1 MLKNIKIAIF
11 VSFLFI
17 FLMFSSLYIGI
28 KIDSFS
34 FSNFLIS
41 QFYIKMDKKLI
52 LNIEKIEYES
62 KSNKE
67 SNSLENLKNDIQLLP
82 KILKFFQSIKI
93 ENLKINDNEFY
104 IWFNG
109 KELYLD
115 NNFINLSSKID
126 DSSNTVFFELNS
138 LYLKDYKVLFD
149 GKAKIDYF
157 SKELNFFGNLYFEN
171 FQTALNIDITSE
183 KIKFYL
189 ESKYFENLKFLKE
202 HLDLPQAA
210 NEWMYD
216 NVTGDFKLD
225 WLYGEYDLKKN
236 ELVQNSIEGKAH
248 IKDGKIRFH
257 KDVDEIF
264 TKSIDVTYKD
274 DNLHF
279 NLIEPKFKDKN
290 IEGSFVNI
298 HNLTDEISGNVEVN
312 IKTNSKLDDNIL
324 GILKAYEIN
333 LPIKQKSGTTNA
345 NLVLNFPYA
354 LDKPM
359 STKGKFLVDN
369 SLISIDNFSFF
380 SKKAEVILDENMV
393 YIKDANFLYQN
404 MIDANGNLGIDTN
417 TLKSTGTV
425 HINSLVVKNEDE
437 AVVEIKDKNS
447 LIDMDFSSLTTINL
461 KDLETKIKVDK
472 SIFIDIASISKIYPY
487 SKLLQKYTVKDG
499 NISLE
504 IKNENDIY
512 FNAFLKNINL
522 PIQKNEKQVN
532 NLDLKGSIKDKN
544 VEISALNEDIK
555 LIINDETN
563 LYLKDLKVFVDTKMN
578 ANNFKENINLH
589 LKNSELNIDNKNYNI
604 KDAMVTVKDENVNFD
619 ATIKDLDIPLK
630 KDGKNIEEIQ
640 LFGNYKKDDVKIYTK
655 NQDLILFLE
664 KDSLSLYLEEY
675 DIDYSTKDEDTIST
689 YNKIDIIGKNSNI
702 LIDNKFEIISDNYE
716 LRIRPDDKFAYI
728 KYGDTQVVFKDTNGK
743 LELYAVDISA
753 DFLNKILDKNMFL
766 GGKVHFFATGDIND
780 LHGKVILKNSSVA
793 NLSILNNI
801 LLFIQTSPAII
812 NPFLAIPS
820 VVGLATNPGFNLLT
834 YKISEGDLEFN
845 YSKDKGL
852 INIVKLNTVGNGID
866 FEGEGNIDL
875 ANSNL
880 DLNINLIF
888 FKDYANVVGAIP
900 VLNYVILGDENRVET
915 RINING
921 DLENPTIGT
930 NLTTDT
936 FNIPTNILKRVINSP
951 VRFFDNINNLEKED
965 SKSIIMK

>member
-1 MLKNIKIAIF
+1 M
-11 VSFLFI
+11 
-17 FLMFSSLYIGI
+17 
-28 KIDSFS
+28 
-34 FSNFLIS
+34 
-41 QFYIKMDKKLI
+41 
-52 LNIEKIEYES
+52 
-62 KSNKE
+62 
-67 SNSLENLKNDIQLLP
+67 
-82 KILKFFQSIKI
+82 
-93 ENLKINDNEFY
+93 
-104 IWFNG
+104 
-109 KELYLD
+109 
-115 NNFINLSSKID
+115 
-126 DSSNTVFFELNS
+126 
-138 LYLKDYKVLFD
+138 
-149 GKAKIDYF
+149 
-157 SKELNFFGNLYFEN
+157 
-171 FQTALNIDITSE
+171 
-183 KIKFYL
+183 
-189 ESKYFENLKFLKE
+189 KFLKE
-202 HLDLPQAA
+202 HLDLPQEA

-257 KDVDEIF
+257 KDIDEIF

-290 IEGSFVNI
+290 IEGSFVTI
-298 HNLTDEISGNVEVN
+298 HNLTDEINGNVEVN

-333 LPIKQKSGTTNA
+333 LPVKQKSGITNA

-359 STKGKFLVDN
+359 STKGEFLVDN

-380 SKKAEVILDENMV
+380 SKKAKVTLDENIV
-393 YIKDANFLYQN
+393 YINNASFLYED
-404 MIDANGNLGIDTN
+404 MIDANANLSIDTN

-425 HINSLVVKNEDE
+425 DINSLIVKDDDGG
-437 AVVEIKDKNS
+437 AILEIKDKNS

-461 KDLETKIKVDK
+461 KDLDTKIKVDK
-472 SIFIDIASISKIYPY
+472 SIFIDIANISKIYPY
-487 SKLLQKYTVKDG
+487 SKLFQTYAIKDG

-504 IKNENDIY
+504 IKNENEIN

-522 PIQKNEKQVN
+522 PIQKDEKEIN
-532 NLDLKGSIKDKN
+532 SIDLKGTIKDKDI
-544 VEISALNEDIK
+544 EIFALNDDIK
-555 LIINDETN
+555 LVINDKTN
-563 LYLKDLKVFVDTKMN
+563 LYLKDLKLFVDTKMSTKN
-578 ANNFKENINLH
+578 LKENINLY
-589 LKNSELNIDNKNYNI
+589 LDNCELNLDNKDYKI
-604 KDAMVTVKDENVNFD
+604 KDANVVIENGDIDFE

-630 KDGKNIEEIQ
+630 KDGKTLEEIQ
-640 LFGNYKKDDVKIYTK
+640 LIGNYKSDDLKIYTK
-655 NQDLILFLE
+655 NQDLILFLD
-664 KDSLSLYLEEY
+664 KDNLSLYLEEY
-675 DIDYSTKDEDTIST
+675 DVSYYTEDEESISK
-689 YNKIDIIGKNSNI
+689 YKKIDIIGKNSNI
-702 LIDNKFEIISDNYE
+702 VINDEFEIVSDNYE
-716 LRIRPDDKFAYI
+716 LRVRPDNKFAYI
-728 KYGDTQVVFKDTNGK
+728 KYGDTQVVFRDTKGE

-753 DFLNKILDKNMFL
+753 DFLNKISNRSIFL
-766 GGKVHFFATGDIND
+766 GGKVHFFATGNIND
-780 LHGKVILKNSSVA
+780 LHGKVVLKNSSIA

-834 YKISEGDLEFN
+834 YKISDGDLEFN

-866 FEGEGNIDL
+866 FEGKGDIDL
-875 ANSNL
+875 TNSNI
-880 DLNINLIF
+880 NFNMNLIF
-888 FKDYANVVGAIP
+888 FKDYANIVGAIP
-900 VLNYVILGDENRVET
+900 VLNYIILGDENRVET
-915 RINING
+915 KINING
-921 DLENPTIGT
+921 SLDNPTIAT

-936 FNIPTNILKRVINSP
+936 FNIPSNIVKRVINSP

>member
-1 MLKNIKIAIF
+1 
-11 VSFLFI
+11 
-17 FLMFSSLYIGI
+17 MFSSLYIGI

-52 LNIEKIEYES
+52 LSIEKVEYKSES
-62 KSNKE
+62 SKE

-93 ENLKINDNEFY
+93 ESLKINENQFY

-115 NNFINLSSKID
+115 NNFINISSKIN

-171 FQTALNIDITSE
+171 FQTALNIDITSK

-202 HLDLPQAA
+202 HLDLPQEA

-290 IEGSFVNI
+290 IEGSFVTI
-298 HNLTDEISGNVEVN
+298 HNLTDEINGNVEVN

-333 LPIKQKSGTTNA
+333 LPVKQKSGITNA

-359 STKGKFLVDN
+359 STKGEFLVDN

-380 SKKAEVILDENMV
+380 SKKAKVTLDENIV
-393 YIKDANFLYQN
+393 YISDASFLYED
-404 MIDANGNLGIDTN
+404 MIDANANLSIDTN

-425 HINSLVVKNEDE
+425 YINSLIVKDDDGA
-437 AVVEIKDKNS
+437 AVLEIKDKNS

-461 KDLETKIKVDK
+461 KDLDTKIKVDK
-472 SIFIDIASISKIYPY
+472 SIFIDIANISKIYPY
-487 SKLLQKYTVKDG
+487 SKLFQTYAIKDG

-504 IKNENDIY
+504 IKNENEIN

-522 PIQKNEKQVN
+522 PIKKDEKEIN
-532 NLDLKGSIKDKN
+532 SIDLKGTIKDKN
-544 VEISALNEDIK
+544 IEIFALNDDIK
-555 LIINDETN
+555 LVINDKTN
-563 LYLKDLKVFVDTKMN
+563 LYLKDLKLFIDTKMSTKDL
-578 ANNFKENINLH
+578 KENINLY
-589 LKNSELNIDNKNYNI
+589 LDNCELNLDNKDYKI
-604 KDAMVTVKDENVNFD
+604 KDANVVIENGDINFE

-630 KDGKNIEEIQ
+630 KDGKTLEEIQ
-640 LFGNYKKDDVKIYTK
+640 LIGNYKSDDLKIYTK
-655 NQDLILFLE
+655 NQDLILFLD
-664 KDSLSLYLEEY
+664 KDNLSLYLEEY
-675 DIDYSTKDEDTIST
+675 DVSYYTEDEESISK
-689 YNKIDIIGKNSNI
+689 YKKIDIIGKNSNI
-702 LIDNKFEIISDNYE
+702 VINDEFEIVSDNYE
-716 LRIRPDDKFAYI
+716 LRVRPDNKFAYI
-728 KYGDTQVVFKDTNGK
+728 KYGDTQVVFRDTNGK

-753 DFLNKILDKNMFL
+753 DFLNKISNRSIFL
-766 GGKVHFFATGDIND
+766 GGKVHFFATGNIND
-780 LHGKVILKNSSVA
+780 LHGKVVLKNSSIA

-834 YKISEGDLEFN
+834 YKISDGDLEFN

-866 FEGEGNIDL
+866 FEGKGDIDL
-875 ANSNL
+875 TNSNI
-880 DLNINLIF
+880 NFNMNLIF
-888 FKDYANVVGAIP
+888 FKDYANIVGAIP
-900 VLNYVILGDENRVET
+900 VLNYIILGDENRVET
-915 RINING
+915 KINING
-921 DLENPTIGT
+921 SLDNPTIAT

-936 FNIPTNILKRVINSP
+936 FNIPSNIVKRVINSP

-965 SKSIIMK
+965 SKIIIMK